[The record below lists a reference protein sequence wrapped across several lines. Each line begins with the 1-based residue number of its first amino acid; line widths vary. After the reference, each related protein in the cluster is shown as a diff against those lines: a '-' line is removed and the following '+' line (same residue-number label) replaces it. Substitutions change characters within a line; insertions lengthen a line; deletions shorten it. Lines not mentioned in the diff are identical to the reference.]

1 MLKIIGFIVVIAV
14 ILIGF
19 GPLQKWYTGDATPQ
33 ETVNEIRQR
42 VGESVAGN
50 TAKAEKTVA
59 EETVELTE
67 PEPPSPEQAPPINQE
82 QDKPLTAESILKDMM
97 KDN

>member
-1 MLKIIGFIVVIAV
+1 MLKIIGFIVVVAV

-42 VGESVAGN
+42 VGESVSGDSTSAE
-50 TAKAEKTVA
+50 TASGESTEGDDAEPSSA
-59 EETVELTE
+59 EQLL
-67 PEPPSPEQAPPINQE
+67 PANQDK
-82 QDKPLTAESILKDMM
+82 DKPLTAEGMLKEMM
-97 KDN
+97 KDK